1 MNLFDSDEVKKRVD
15 KVWER
20 VFLNCN
26 SVLRQSKIYGFYCC
40 QEVPHPNMHALIVHL
55 NIFSAVMNILV
66 TQGME
71 TGVDYDQTR
80 LILNAK
86 EQLTKMERVAAAIT
100 ANNKKDYQMA
110 IQDMEKKTSL
120 KLAPLL
126 ITDKLLLLE
135 SKKRSAIDR
144 SD

>member
-1 MNLFDSDEVKKRVD
+1 MNLYDSDEVKRRVD

-86 EQLTKMERVAAAIT
+86 EQLTKMERVAAAMN
-100 ANNKKDYQMA
+100 ANNKKDFKLA
-110 IQDMEKKTSL
+110 IKDLKSITSA

-126 ITDKLLLLE
+126 IKDKLLLLE
-135 SKKRSAIDR
+135 SK
-144 SD
+144 